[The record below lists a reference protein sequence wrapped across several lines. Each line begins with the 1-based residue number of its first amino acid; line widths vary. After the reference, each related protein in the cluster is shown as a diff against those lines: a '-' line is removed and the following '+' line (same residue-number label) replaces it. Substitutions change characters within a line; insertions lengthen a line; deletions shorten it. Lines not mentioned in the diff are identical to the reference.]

1 MNISILG
8 TGFMGK
14 KHKAILEQ
22 ISNVRINAEI
32 DSHSEPN
39 SDIHF
44 HSLEHFLEEKLE
56 TDLVVVA
63 TPNYLH
69 FQHTK
74 ILLENGYNVL
84 IEKPFVFNLEQAY
97 VLRET
102 ALQNDCRVFLVMQN
116 RFSSVTLFLSELV
129 ESKKLGKIY
138 NIQLNAFWNR
148 GEQYYIKDSWKG
160 KKNMDGGILYT
171 QFSHLLDLLCCVF
184 KDDFAVLFRDLTSF
198 RNFNIS
204 EIEDTALLVL
214 QGKTGTKVSVNFT
227 TSVFEKNQ
235 ETSLNIIAEKGT
247 LKISGQYFNEITF
260 QHIADCPDKFEIPST
275 SNEENLK
282 EMYLEIF
289 KSLRGKK
296 NNAILLKDGLGLVDL
311 LEKIYS

>member
-14 KHKAILEQ
+14 KHKAVLEQ
-22 ISNVRINAEI
+22 ISNIHINAEI
-32 DSHSEPN
+32 DSHAESH
-39 SDIHF
+39 SKTHF
-44 HSLEHFLEEKLE
+44 HSLEHFLEEKLH

-63 TPNYLH
+63 TPNHLH
-69 FQHTK
+69 FQHAK

-84 IEKPFVFNLEQAY
+84 IEKPFVFNMEQASA
-97 VLRET
+97 LRE
-102 ALQNDCRVFLVMQN
+102 AAHQNNSHVFLVMQN
-116 RFSSVTLFLSELV
+116 RFSPVTLFLSEIV

-171 QFSHLLDLLCCVF
+171 QFSHLLDLLCYVF
-184 KDDFAVLFRDLTSF
+184 KDDFTVLFKDLTSF

-260 QHIADCPDKFEIPST
+260 QHIADCPDKFEITST
-275 SNEENLK
+275 SNEQNLK

-289 KSLRGKK
+289 KSLRGEK
-296 NNAILLKDGLGLVDL
+296 NNAILLKDGLDLVDL